1 MHFGITLST
10 QGWMLAVLGA
20 LLVGLNKGGLPGIGN
35 VTVAIF
41 AVVFPSKESVG
52 ILLPVLICADL
63 VAVTTYRKHADWRHL
78 WRLLPPAA
86 VGVFL
91 GFLLFNRMDN
101 RQVRVSIGVILLVLT
116 ALHFLRQGWLRRAGT
131 PAGADPLPHTRWYST
146 LIGLTCGVTTM
157 LANAAGPIAQMFLL
171 SAGLPKYAFI
181 GTGAWFFLLINT
193 FKIPFQIAAGGI
205 SVENLQLSLLL
216 GICSA
221 SAAAVAPRLV
231 KFIPQRLFEIIVWV
245 VIVLSAVKLIF

>member
-1 MHFGITLST
+1 MHIGVTLDT
-10 QGWMLAVLGA
+10 QGWMLAILGA

-41 AVVFPSKESVG
+41 AVILPSKESVG
-52 ILLPVLICADL
+52 ILLPVLICADI
-63 VAVTTYRKHADWRHL
+63 VAVATYKKHADWKHL

-86 VGVFL
+86 IGVYL

-101 RQVRVSIGVILLVLT
+101 RQVRVAIGVILLVLT
-116 ALHFLRQGWLRRAGT
+116 ALHFLRQGWLRRTGT
-131 PAGADPLPHTRWYST
+131 PAHADPLPHTRWFSS
-146 LIGLTCGVTTM
+146 LIGLLCGVTTM
-157 LANAAGPIAQMFLL
+157 LANAAGPIAQVFLL

-205 SVENLQLSLLL
+205 SADNLAFSLLL
-216 GICSA
+216 GVLSA
-221 SAAAVAPRLV
+221 SAAAVAPRIV
-231 KFIPQRLFEIIVWV
+231 KYIPQRLFDTIVWV